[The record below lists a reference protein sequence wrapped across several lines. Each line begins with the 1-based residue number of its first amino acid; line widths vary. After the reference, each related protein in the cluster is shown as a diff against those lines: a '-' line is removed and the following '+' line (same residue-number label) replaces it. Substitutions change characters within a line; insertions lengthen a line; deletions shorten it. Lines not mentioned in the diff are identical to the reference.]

1 VALKVSLPAGIDIV
15 DAGDLRGEMI
25 WSGTI
30 SHNLESIT
38 DGGLGS
44 RGADMLSC
52 RMKIAACAGLV
63 AAAFLFSSVA
73 LTTKSLGETASGQI
87 AFVREGARHGIY
99 TIDPSTAIVTR
110 LTNGEDYR
118 PRWSPDGTQIVFQR
132 FISSAESLQTD
143 LFLVNVDGSGL
154 QRLTELGTA
163 FQPAWSPDGS
173 KIVFGSGHGRASEIF
188 VMNADG
194 TDQIRLTHDRF
205 ADTVPAWS
213 PDGTTIA
220 FASGRHH
227 NVDIYLMASDGS
239 HVRRLTHVRARDEN
253 PDWSPDGS
261 RLVFQSNRGN
271 PRYDLDLYS
280 ISPSGSG
287 IERLTSSTATEWAP
301 AWSPGGTQIA
311 FTTARYPK
319 GVEDIAVLALW
330 SPVIVR
336 FVIPGSLELEPDWQP
351 A

>member
-1 VALKVSLPAGIDIV
+1 
-15 DAGDLRGEMI
+15 M
-25 WSGTI
+25 
-30 SHNLESIT
+30 
-38 DGGLGS
+38 LG
-44 RGADMLSC
+44 C
-52 RMKIAACAGLV
+52 RMKIIERGGLV
-63 AAAFLFSSVA
+63 VAAFLFSSVA
-73 LTTKSLGETASGQI
+73 IPTKSLGETASGQI

-99 TIDPSTAIVTR
+99 AIDPITAIVTR

-143 LFLVNVDGSGL
+143 LFLVNADGSGL

-205 ADTVPAWS
+205 ADTVPTWS

-227 NVDIYLMASDGS
+227 NVDIYLMASDRS

-319 GVEDIAVLALW
+319 GVEDIAVLTLG

-336 FVIPGSLELEPDWQP
+336 FVFPGSLELEPDWQP